1 MLLNKLGIPIIINTY
16 TDILGTMARKDQQ
29 YKTKKEKANT
39 FESLLPPS
47 PPNPL
52 SPTPS
57 PTRIRS
63 SGNTDASKIEVKKSA
78 MISDFSSK

>member
-47 PPNPL
+47 PPQPPL
-52 SPTPS
+52 THPQPH
-57 PTRIRS
+57 
-63 SGNTDASKIEVKKSA
+63 
-78 MISDFSSK
+78 